1 MRLLVYMFLYGS
13 LGYAI
18 GKLSL
23 DKRIQKLF
31 KNHKK
36 LLILLEVVL
45 MMIAFI
51 TILVWR
57 FSK

>member
-1 MRLLVYMFLYGS
+1 MRLLICMILYGS

-23 DKRIQKLF
+23 DKRIQNLF

-45 MMIAFI
+45 MMIAFVS
-51 TILVWR
+51 ILVWR